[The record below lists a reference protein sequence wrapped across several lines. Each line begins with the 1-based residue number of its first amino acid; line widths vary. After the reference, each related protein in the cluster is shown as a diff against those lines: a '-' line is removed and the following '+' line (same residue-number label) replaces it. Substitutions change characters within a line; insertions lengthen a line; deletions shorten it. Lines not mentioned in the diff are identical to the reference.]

1 MSSAPAPDASGSP
14 AVPAS
19 RSPVDVA
26 VGILLRPDGSFLLGS
41 RPAGKPYAGYW
52 EFPGGKVEPGE
63 TLDAALAREFAEEL
77 GVTVH
82 ASHFVHTVRK
92 DYPHALVDLHV
103 CHITAWS
110 GQPQPREGQQLAWS
124 RFPVEV
130 APLLPGAWP
139 LLRELARQLGYSGA
153 LSAVE
158 SEPKP
163 EPQGGAGRATV

>member
-1 MSSAPAPDASGSP
+1 MSAHPASP
-14 AVPAS
+14 ARAAQPE
-19 RSPVDVA
+19 RRPVDVA
-26 VGILLRPDGSFLLGS
+26 VGILLREDGSFLLGS

-63 TLDAALAREFAEEL
+63 ALAVALAREFAEEL
-77 GVTVH
+77 GVTVR
-82 ASHFVHTVRK
+82 ASHWVHTVRV
-92 DYPHALVDLHV
+92 DYPHARVDLHV

-139 LLRELARQLGYSGA
+139 LLRELAQQQGYGGA
-153 LSAVE
+153 LSAAE
-158 SEPKP
+158 AEP
-163 EPQGGAGRATV
+163 EPRGV

>member
-1 MSSAPAPDASGSP
+1 MRSTPAPDAGAAP
-14 AVPAS
+14 AEPSS
-19 RSPVDVA
+19 RHPVDVA

-41 RPAGKPYAGYW
+41 RPQGKPYAGYW
-52 EFPGGKVEPGE
+52 EFPGGKVESGE
-63 TLDAALAREFAEEL
+63 TLAAALAREFVEEL

-82 ASHFVHTVRK
+82 ASRFVHTVRK
-92 DYPHALVDLHV
+92 DYPHARVDLHV

-110 GQPQPREGQQLAWS
+110 GQPQPREGQQLVWS

-139 LLRELARQLGYSGA
+139 LLRELARQQGYSGV

-158 SEPKP
+158 TEPAA
-163 EPQGGAGRATV
+163 GAAGAATD